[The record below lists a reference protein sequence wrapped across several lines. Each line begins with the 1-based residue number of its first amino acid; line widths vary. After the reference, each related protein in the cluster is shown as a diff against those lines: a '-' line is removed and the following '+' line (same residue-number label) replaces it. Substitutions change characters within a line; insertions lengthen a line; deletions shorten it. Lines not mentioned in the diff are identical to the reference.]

1 MDLTFTVVHAGF
13 TGTEVLEDLTFTL
26 VQRDGRIQLGWI
38 TFLTCWPV
46 VPHQVKL
53 PDAEAPFRSTELGT
67 ID

>member
-1 MDLTFTVVHAGF
+1 M
-13 TGTEVLEDLTFTL
+13 DLTFTL
-26 VQRDGRIQLGWI
+26 VQGDGRIQMGWI

-53 PDAEAPFRSTELGT
+53 RDAEAPFRPTGLGT